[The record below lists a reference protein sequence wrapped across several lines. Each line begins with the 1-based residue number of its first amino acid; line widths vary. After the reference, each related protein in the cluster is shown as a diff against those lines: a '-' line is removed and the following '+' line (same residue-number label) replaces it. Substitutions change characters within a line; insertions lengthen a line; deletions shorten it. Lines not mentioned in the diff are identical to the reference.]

1 MYRVPIPWSIVAAPG
16 HGGVGHV
23 CVAQETNCVPF
34 PGFILDLSKK
44 LWHHCLLEHSFFA
57 SFTFV
62 IQRPIGQLG
71 LQVWPCCITYSFSF
85 GISSVNYN
93 ILRLCESWN
102 AVNLLIITSYQKE
115 MNITLPQSPQ
125 VLAHISGISSQYDL
139 MHPLC
144 LSSHSESIVKGF
156 QMLKIISEIGAALFE
171 SKKIA

>member
-1 MYRVPIPWSIVAAPG
+1 MYRVPIPWNIVAAPG

-102 AVNLLIITSYQKE
+102 AVNFLIIFHLLSERNEYYITAKSTSLGTHIG
-115 MNITLPQSPQ
+115 NFIAVGCSAPTLFI
-125 VLAHISGISSQYDL
+125 LAFWFF
-139 MHPLC
+139 C
-144 LSSHSESIVKGF
+144 
-156 QMLKIISEIGAALFE
+156 
-171 SKKIA
+171 